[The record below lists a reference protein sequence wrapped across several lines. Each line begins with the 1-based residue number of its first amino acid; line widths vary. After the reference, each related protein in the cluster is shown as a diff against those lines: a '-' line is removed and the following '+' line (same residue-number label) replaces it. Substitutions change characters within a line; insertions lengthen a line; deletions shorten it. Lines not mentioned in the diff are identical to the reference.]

1 MTTNFWLQTLSTA
14 SLLLSFTA
22 YVGNF
27 GFWTGHELMELDTCP
42 GFYPISCGL
51 SPGIGSSPLIHSTG
65 VDTLML
71 SVNCMWDK
79 IRESVFCELLSLN
92 QKIQNQI
99 LGGQHI
105 KIFSQNFRNW
115 KKLTH
120 RNLCLHWVLLNVNI
134 DFSGHFY
141 KGAVCLKKKNVKAV
155 VRLHPCCQQK
165 YLMVSSGTLTGSST
179 VLLYNC

>member
-1 MTTNFWLQTLSTA
+1 MTTNFWLQILSRA

-27 GFWTGHELMELDTCP
+27 GFWTGHELMELDACP

-51 SPGIGSSPLIHSTG
+51 SPGIGSSPLIHSTR
-65 VDTLML
+65 VDTSML
-71 SVNCMWDK
+71 SVNSKWDK

-115 KKLTH
+115 KKWTH
-120 RNLCLHWVLLNVNI
+120 RNLCLHLVLLNVNI
-134 DFSGHFY
+134 DFSGDFY
-141 KGAVCLKKKNVKAV
+141 KGGSLFKKNVKAV
-155 VRLHPCCQQK
+155 VRLHPRRQQK
-165 YLMVSSGTLTGSST
+165 YPMVSSGTLTGSST